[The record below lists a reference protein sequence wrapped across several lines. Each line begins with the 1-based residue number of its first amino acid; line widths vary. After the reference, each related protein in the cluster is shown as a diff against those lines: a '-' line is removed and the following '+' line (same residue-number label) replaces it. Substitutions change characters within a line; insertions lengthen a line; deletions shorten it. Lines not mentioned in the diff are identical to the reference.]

1 MNNTQQQF
9 INPSCFT
16 TRYQH

>member
-9 INPSCFT
+9 IT
-16 TRYQH
+16 